1 MADQRQSP
9 PRRLAAIGRLLTL
22 LVVLGVVVLGPA
34 RAASAHAELLATDP
48 VDGSLVQTAPQQV
61 TLQFSEDVAVQP
73 DGVRVLDADAG
84 RVEAGQAKA
93 AGNTVTVPLKSSV
106 PDGSYVVAWR
116 VISADGHP
124 VRGAFNFSIGS
135 RTTLRTG
142 LANDAFANSADR
154 RDDVSGAVLR
164 AIAYIAILAT
174 SGAVWVG
181 AALRRDHEPPPV
193 GRAVTIAGSIGLAA
207 VLLEIPVQASLATGQ
222 GWGSIRE
229 EGVASLAL
237 ADGVGWSLAITG
249 IGLLAL
255 LITSGLPFKGA
266 ARRLALGGA
275 ALAPLGLVVT
285 GHTRTMSPAVVGFA
299 ADAAHV
305 VAGAIWFGGLGAL
318 LLCIRRRRAADDARG
333 AAEAVASFSGW
344 AGVTVGVVIVAGTV
358 MGWIEVGGLHALTS
372 TTYGQLLLAKVALV
386 GLVLVGAAWNRFR
399 LVPAIEAQEHIDE
412 QVGAEEVVQDASTD
426 AASLVTAENDR
437 TWRRLAWVMRAEV
450 IGLVAVLCVTAV
462 LTNSVPA
469 RTAVGSGIQSVS
481 APFGKG
487 TMQVVV
493 DPARPGRNDIHAY
506 LLDEN
511 GRPDDRFQQATIA
524 LELPAEDI
532 GPLDKVPVRAGPGH
546 FQLVGTPLELAGEWT
561 LTLTVK
567 PDRFTEQSSTVRF
580 RVR

>member
-1 MADQRQSP
+1 MADRQLSP

-22 LVVLGVVVLGPA
+22 LVILGVGVLGPA

-48 VDGSLVQTAPQQV
+48 VDGSLVNTAPQQV

-73 DGVRVLDADAG
+73 DGVRVLDADAA
-84 RVEAGQAKA
+84 RVDTGQAKA
-93 AGNTVTVPLKSSV
+93 AGNTITVPLKTSV

-124 VRGAFNFSIGS
+124 VRGAFNFSVGS

-154 RDDVSGAVLR
+154 RDDVAGALLR

-181 AALRRDHEPPPV
+181 AALRRDDEPPPV
-193 GRAVTIAGSIGLAA
+193 GRAVTIAGSVGLAA
-207 VLLEIPVQASLATGQ
+207 VLLEIPIQASLATGQ

-229 EGVASLAL
+229 EGVVGLAL

-266 ARRLALGGA
+266 AKRLALGGA

-305 VAGAIWFGGLGAL
+305 VAGAVWFGGLGAL

-344 AGVTVGVVIVAGTV
+344 AGATVAVVIVAGTV

-372 TTYGQLLLAKVALV
+372 TTYGQLLLVKVALV

-399 LVPAIEAQEHIDE
+399 LVPAIEAQEHID
-412 QVGAEEVVQDASTD
+412 GDDDADLADD
-426 AASLVTAENDR
+426 AAVEEAELVRADNDH
-437 TWRRLAWVMRAEV
+437 TWRRLTWVMRLEV

-511 GRPDDRFQQATIA
+511 GRPDDRFSEATIQLA
-524 LELPAEDI
+524 LPAEDI

-567 PDRFTEQSSTVRF
+567 PDRFTEQSGTVRF